1 MNGIRF
7 FNEDTTFLLKHKS
20 VLRTWIKRVIVQ
32 EKLQL
37 ESLNYIFCSD
47 QYLWK
52 MNKEYL
58 EHDTYTD
65 IITFDNSSGE
75 KMVEADVFISVDRV
89 KENAQIQNIT
99 FLQELYRVMV
109 HGILHLM
116 GFNDKTPN
124 QKRVMSEKEDA
135 CISLLKL

>member
-65 IITFDNSSGE
+65 IITFGNSSGE